1 MVKTIYL
8 MRHGQ
13 TLFNVQ
19 KRIQGWCDAPLTD
32 FGVQQAQAAGLYF
45 KENKIDFDAIYSSTQ
60 ERACDTAE
68 IVSGRTDYTRLKG
81 LKEMN
86 FGSFEGHSER
96 LNPPLNT
103 TDGSGYGDYFV
114 AYGGESNVQVADR
127 MGKTM
132 TAIAKEMS
140 DNDRVLV
147 VSHGAA
153 LAQFYRF
160 WTVEPPVIKGMPN
173 CAILTI
179 HVLEDGRFRVDS
191 VYDPNTTAYLFER

>member
-19 KRIQGWCDAPLTD
+19 KRIQGWCDAPLTEL
-32 FGVQQAQAAGLYF
+32 GIQQAQVAGQYF
-45 KENKIDFDAIYSSTQ
+45 QEKAIIFDAIYASTQ

-86 FGSFEGHSER
+86 FGTFEGHSER

-103 TDGSGYGDYFV
+103 EDGSGYGDYFV
-114 AYGGESNVQVADR
+114 AYGGESNVQVSER
-127 MGKTM
+127 MGKTL
-132 TAIAKEMS
+132 TAIADQMA
-140 DNDRVLV
+140 DDDQVLV
-147 VSHGAA
+147 VTHGAA
-153 LAQFYRF
+153 LSQFYRF

-179 HVLEDGRFRVDS
+179 HVMEDGLFRVDA
-191 VYDPNTTAYLFER
+191 VYDPLGETCLFER

>member
-1 MVKTIYL
+1 MGKTIYL

-13 TLFNVQ
+13 TLFNLQ

-32 FGVQQAQAAGLYF
+32 LGIAQAQAAGRYF
-45 KENKIDFDAIYSSTQ
+45 HSRQITFDAVYSSTQ

-68 IVSGRTDYTRLKG
+68 IVSGRMDYVRLKG

-96 LNPPLNT
+96 LNPPLNLQ
-103 TDGSGYGDYFV
+103 DGSGYGDYFV
-114 AYGGESNVQVADR
+114 AYGGESNVQVSKR
-127 MGKTM
+127 MAETL
-132 TAIAKEMS
+132 TTIAEQMAEDS
-140 DNDRVLV
+140 QVLV
-147 VSHGAA
+147 VTHGAA
-153 LAQFYRF
+153 LSQFYRF

-179 HVLEDGRFRVDS
+179 HVLADGQFRVDS
-191 VYDPNTTAYLFER
+191 VYDPVAETFLFER